1 MYKAY
6 GFEHRNFGKMEVI
19 IGEGRILFSDNFLKE
34 KLKVLNKELP
44 GASDIYDKNDC
55 WVDFREVF
63 EYIRYSKA
71 NEETRWEFEEWIEEV
86 IRDCVKLA

>member
-6 GFEHRNFGKMEVI
+6 GFEHRNFGNMEVI
-19 IGEGRILFSDNFLKE
+19 IWEGIILFSDNFLKE